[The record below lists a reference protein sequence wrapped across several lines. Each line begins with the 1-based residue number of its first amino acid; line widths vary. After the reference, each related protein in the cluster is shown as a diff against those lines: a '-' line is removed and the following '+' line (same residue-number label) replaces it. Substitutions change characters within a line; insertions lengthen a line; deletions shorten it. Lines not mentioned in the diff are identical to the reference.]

1 MNIDHLLEFF
11 SRHSQP
17 FGHGTRR
24 IVYRIHILKNKN
36 NQSHTILKMPV
47 YNPLPPPLPVKAYPK
62 LAIDCVVPEN
72 IHTPPTED
80 TLICS
85 PPPPR
90 IFHSKGV
97 FDNPPFPQEFP
108 EFLNGDFFMS
118 KWFWYFRKNRK

>member
-11 SRHSQP
+11 SRHTQP
-17 FGHGTRR
+17 CGHGTQR

-47 YNPLPPPLPVKAYPK
+47 YNPLPPPLPVKAYPM

-85 PPPPR
+85 PPTPR

-97 FDNPPFPQEFP
+97 FDNPPLPPGISRIFKQG
-108 EFLNGDFFMS
+108 LLHV
-118 KWFWYFRKNRK
+118 KVVLVL